1 MDNAVNSVNGIAT
14 TSSGGDF
21 YDVAKSKKLKQF
33 IFNYVGLIP
42 FFIFSFIFIAIPTGT
57 VAFRAFLWN
66 DGSPTLENFRII
78 LRDAYLASLFGSLK
92 LGFVSALTGSIF
104 GILICYAV
112 VISGN
117 KRLQKIVSTASGVFA
132 NTGGVPLAFFFV
144 AAIGN
149 YGLVTLILQRIGI
162 DIYAGSFTI
171 FGFSGLVMVYLYFQI
186 PLMIIVTYP
195 AIEGMKTEWREAAS
209 NLGATKLMFWRFVAI
224 PMLVPAFLGAY
235 LLLFAN
241 AFAAYAT
248 ANVLTSGSIPLL
260 PLQIGSL
267 VAGNVFADEQN
278 IGMAMGLEMIIVVAI
293 AMSGY
298 AYLDRKTSKWRK
310 K

>member
-1 MDNAVNSVNGIAT
+1 MVNGVVAAN
-14 TSSGGDF
+14 SGDDF
-21 YDVAKSKKLKQF
+21 NKLRPKTKIQQF
-33 IFNYVGLIP
+33 LFTYAGLIP
-42 FFIFSFIFIAIPTGT
+42 FFVFTGIFIAVPTLV

-66 DGSPTLENFRII
+66 DGSFTLENFRII
-78 LRDAYLASLFGSLK
+78 WRDAYLLSLFGSLR
-92 LGFVSALTGSIF
+92 LGFISALTGSIF
-104 GILICYAV
+104 GFLICYGV
-112 VISGN
+112 VISRN

-149 YGLVTLILQRIGI
+149 YGMVTLFLQKIGI

-171 FGFSGLVMVYLYFQI
+171 FGFSGLVLVYLYFQI
-186 PLMIIVTYP
+186 PLMVIVTYP
-195 AIEGMKTEWREAAS
+195 AVEGMKNEWREAAS
-209 NLGATKLMFWRFVAI
+209 NLGATKFMFWRYIALPV
-224 PMLVPAFLGAY
+224 LTPAFLGAF
-235 LLLFAN
+235 LLLFSN

-248 ANVLTSGSIPLL
+248 AEVLTSGSIPLL

-278 IGMAMGLEMIIVVAI
+278 IGMAMGLEMIVVVAI

-298 AYLDRKTSKWRK
+298 AYLDRKTSKWK
-310 K
+310 KK

>member
-1 MDNAVNSVNGIAT
+1 MKK
-14 TSSGGDF
+14 
-21 YDVAKSKKLKQF
+21 KSKVKQF
-33 IFNYVGLIP
+33 IFTYAGLIP
-42 FFIFSFIFIAIPTGT
+42 FLIFSFIFIAIPTLV
-57 VAFRAFLWN
+57 VAYKAFVWN
-66 DGSPTLENFRII
+66 DGSFTLQNFRII
-78 LRDAYLASLFGSLK
+78 WKDAYLLSLFGSLK
-92 LGFVSALTGSIF
+92 LGFVSALSGSFI
-104 GILICYAV
+104 GIIIAYGV
-112 VISGN
+112 VISGR
-117 KRLQKIVSTASGVFA
+117 KRLQKIVSAASGVFA

-149 YGLVTLILQRIGI
+149 YGMITLFLQKLGI

-171 FGFSGLVMVYLYFQI
+171 FGFSGLIMVYLYFQI

-195 AIEGMKTEWREAAS
+195 AIEGMKNEWREAAF
-209 NLGATKLMFWRFVAI
+209 NLGASRLMFWRYVAI
-224 PMLVPAFLGAY
+224 PILTPSFLGAF

-278 IGMAMGLEMIIVVAI
+278 IGMAMGLEMIVVVAI

>member
-1 MDNAVNSVNGIAT
+1 MTYPSNGLKNIAT
-14 TSSGGDF
+14 TKSGGDIF
-21 YDVAKSKKLKQF
+21 DMKKKSKLKQF
-33 IFNYVGLIP
+33 IFTYAGLIP
-42 FFIFSFIFIAIPTGT
+42 FLIFSFIFIAIPTLV
-57 VAFRAFLWN
+57 VAYKAFVWN
-66 DGSPTLENFRII
+66 DGSFTLQNFRII
-78 LRDAYLASLFGSLK
+78 WKDAYLLSLFGSLK
-92 LGFVSALTGSIF
+92 LGFVSALSGSLI
-104 GILICYAV
+104 GIIIAYGV
-112 VISGN
+112 VISGR
-117 KRLQKIVSTASGVFA
+117 KRLQKIVSAASGVFA

-149 YGLVTLILQRIGI
+149 YGMITLFLQKLGI

-171 FGFSGLVMVYLYFQI
+171 FGFSGLIMVYLYFQI

-195 AIEGMKTEWREAAS
+195 AIEGMKNEWREAAF
-209 NLGATKLMFWRFVAI
+209 NLGASRLMFWRYVAI
-224 PMLVPAFLGAY
+224 PILTPSFLGAF

-278 IGMAMGLEMIIVVAI
+278 IGMAMGLEMIVVVAI

>member
-1 MDNAVNSVNGIAT
+1 LTYPSNGLKNIAT
-14 TSSGGDF
+14 TKSGGDIF
-21 YDVAKSKKLKQF
+21 DMKKKSKLKQF
-33 IFNYVGLIP
+33 IFTYAGLIP
-42 FFIFSFIFIAIPTGT
+42 FLIFSFIFIAIPTLV
-57 VAFRAFLWN
+57 VAYKAFVWN
-66 DGSPTLENFRII
+66 DGSFTLQNFRII
-78 LRDAYLASLFGSLK
+78 WKDAYLLSLFGSLK
-92 LGFVSALTGSIF
+92 LGFVSALSGSLI
-104 GILICYAV
+104 GIIIAYGV
-112 VISGN
+112 VISGR
-117 KRLQKIVSTASGVFA
+117 KRLQKIVSAASGVFA

-149 YGLVTLILQRIGI
+149 YGMITLFLQKLGI

-171 FGFSGLVMVYLYFQI
+171 FGFSGLIMVYLYFQI

-195 AIEGMKTEWREAAS
+195 AIEGMKNEWREAAF
-209 NLGATKLMFWRFVAI
+209 NLGASRLMFWRYVAI
-224 PMLVPAFLGAY
+224 PILTPSFLGAF

-278 IGMAMGLEMIIVVAI
+278 IGMAMGLEMIVVVAI

>member
-1 MDNAVNSVNGIAT
+1 MKNIAT
-14 TSSGGDF
+14 TKSGGDIHN
-21 YDVAKSKKLKQF
+21 KSKKNKFKQF
-33 IFNYVGLIP
+33 AFTYSGLIP
-42 FFIFSFIFIAIPTGT
+42 FVIFSFIFIAIPTL
-57 VAFRAFLWN
+57 VVSYRAFVWN
-66 DGSPTLENFRII
+66 DGSYTLQNFRII
-78 LRDAYLASLFGSLK
+78 WKDAYLLSLFGSLK
-92 LGFVSALTGSIF
+92 LGLVSALSGSLIGIF
-104 GILICYAV
+104 IAYGV
-112 VISGN
+112 VISGR
-117 KRLQKIVSTASGVFA
+117 KRLQKIVSAASGVFA

-149 YGLVTLILQRIGI
+149 YGMITLFLQKLGI

-171 FGFSGLVMVYLYFQI
+171 FGFSGLILVYLYFQI

-195 AIEGMKTEWREAAS
+195 AIEGMKNEWREAAF
-209 NLGATKLMFWRFVAI
+209 NLGASRLMFWRYVAI
-224 PMLVPAFLGAY
+224 PILTPSFLGAF

-278 IGMAMGLEMIIVVAI
+278 IGMAMGLEMIVVVAI

>member
-1 MDNAVNSVNGIAT
+1 MRP
-14 TSSGGDF
+14 
-21 YDVAKSKKLKQF
+21 KSKLQQF
-33 IFNYVGLIP
+33 LFTYAGLIP
-42 FFIFSFIFIAIPTGT
+42 FFVFTGIFIAVPTLV

-66 DGSPTLENFRII
+66 DGSFTLENFRII
-78 LRDAYLASLFGSLK
+78 WRDAYLLSLFGSLR
-92 LGFVSALTGSIF
+92 LGFISALTGSIF
-104 GILICYAV
+104 GFLICYGV
-112 VISGN
+112 VISRN

-149 YGLVTLILQRIGI
+149 YGMVTLFLQKLGV

-171 FGFSGLVMVYLYFQI
+171 FGFSGLVLVYLYFQI
-186 PLMIIVTYP
+186 PLMVIVTYP
-195 AIEGMKTEWREAAS
+195 AVEGMKNEWREAAS
-209 NLGATKLMFWRFVAI
+209 NLGATKFMFWRFIALPV
-224 PMLVPAFLGAY
+224 LTPAFLGAF
-235 LLLFAN
+235 LLLFSN

-248 ANVLTSGSIPLL
+248 AEVLTSGSIPLL

-278 IGMAMGLEMIIVVAI
+278 IGMAMGLEMIVVVAI

-298 AYLDRKTSKWRK
+298 AYLDRKTSKWK
-310 K
+310 KK

>member
-149 YGLVTLILQRIGI
+149 
-162 DIYAGSFTI
+162 
-171 FGFSGLVMVYLYFQI
+171 
-186 PLMIIVTYP
+186 
-195 AIEGMKTEWREAAS
+195 
-209 NLGATKLMFWRFVAI
+209 
-224 PMLVPAFLGAY
+224 
-235 LLLFAN
+235 
-241 AFAAYAT
+241 
-248 ANVLTSGSIPLL
+248 
-260 PLQIGSL
+260 
-267 VAGNVFADEQN
+267 
-278 IGMAMGLEMIIVVAI
+278 
-293 AMSGY
+293 
-298 AYLDRKTSKWRK
+298 
-310 K
+310 

>member
-1 MDNAVNSVNGIAT
+1 MVNEVAAANN
-14 TSSGGDF
+14 GGDF
-21 YDVAKSKKLKQF
+21 NKLRPKSKLKQF
-33 IFNYVGLIP
+33 LFNYGGLFP
-42 FFIFSFIFIAIPTGT
+42 FFIFSSIFIAVPTLV
-57 VAFRAFLWN
+57 VAYKAFIWN
-66 DGSPTLENFRII
+66 DGSFTFENFRVIW
-78 LRDAYLASLFGSLK
+78 RDAYLLSLFGSLR
-92 LGFVSALTGSIF
+92 LGFISALTGSIF
-104 GILICYAV
+104 GFLICYAV
-112 VISGN
+112 VISSN
-117 KRLQKIVSTASGVFA
+117 KRLQKVVSTASGVFA

-149 YGLVTLILQRIGI
+149 YGMVTLFLQRLGI

-171 FGFSGLVMVYLYFQI
+171 FGFSGLIMVYLYFQI

-195 AIEGMKTEWREAAS
+195 AVEGMKNEWREAAA
-209 NLGATKLMFWRFVAI
+209 NLGATKFMFWRYIAI
-224 PMLVPAFLGAY
+224 PVLTPAFLGAF
-235 LLLFAN
+235 LLLFSN

-293 AMSGY
+293 TMSGY
-298 AYLDRKTSKWRK
+298 AYLDRKSSKWRK